1 MFEEDYFDAED
12 PVLVIGAAGIDIVG
26 RLQSEILSGTSNP
39 AEIRMS
45 FGGNARNVAENLAR
59 LGQAVNLLTVVGQDL
74 IGEQVLKLTAE
85 AGVNIEHI
93 LTIDQH
99 PTGSY
104 LALVRKGEL
113 EFALDDMRITAALT
127 PDYIRANQQLFEQSC
142 LLFVD
147 ANLPDDTLKTVFEL
161 AKAAQLPVC
170 ADPSS
175 TSLALKFE
183 PYLEDIFLFTPNRY
197 EASLFCDNPQGQTE
211 SERGLEFAKHLVAR
225 GVEFAIVT
233 QAEFGVSYAT
243 SETSGQIRAIKTE
256 IIDPT
261 GGGDALSAAIMFA
274 ILNGIST
281 DEAIRLGVSAAS
293 LTLRHPG
300 AAHPDLTLEKLYD
313 QLVI

>member
-1 MFEEDYFDAED
+1 MFEEEYFDAED

-59 LGQAVNLLTVVGQDL
+59 LGQSVNLLTVVGQDL
-74 IGEQVLKLTAE
+74 IGEQLLKQTAE
-85 AGVNIEHI
+85 AGVSIEHI

-147 ANLPDDTLKTVFEL
+147 ANLPAETLETVFEL
-161 AKAAQLPVC
+161 AKASQLPVC

-197 EASLFCDNPQGQTE
+197 EASLFCDDPQGQTE
-211 SERGLEFAKHLVAR
+211 SERGLEFAKYLVTR

-256 IIDPT
+256 IVDPT